1 MADLA
6 FVVGDL
12 SDIQVNHRDLLD
24 MSADCAA
31 ALLKANDP
39 PFLFEQGG
47 KVVRIRTDENGRR
60 SIRPASAEF
69 LANCLSRAANFYS
82 VTRSGERKMKTH
94 PPLAAVRILL
104 ACPETWGL
112 PRDPGPGADLAGA
125 AGTK

>member
-1 MADLA
+1 M
-6 FVVGDL
+6 GDL

-47 KVVRIRTDENGRR
+47 KVVRIRTDQNGRP
-60 SIRPASAEF
+60 SIQAASAAF

-82 VTRSGERKMKTH
+82 VTRSGERRMKTH
-94 PPLAAVRILL
+94 PPLAAMRILL

-112 PRDPGPGADLAGA
+112 PRDPGPGAGLAGA